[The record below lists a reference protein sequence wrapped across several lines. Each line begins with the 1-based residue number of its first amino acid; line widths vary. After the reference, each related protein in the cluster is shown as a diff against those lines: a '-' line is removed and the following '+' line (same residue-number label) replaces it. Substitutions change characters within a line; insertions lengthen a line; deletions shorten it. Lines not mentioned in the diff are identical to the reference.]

1 MKRRDFLALAAAATT
16 WPSAARARTAK
27 LVGILFASIEADP
40 EIQARLAV
48 LREELAKLGW
58 ADGKDARLEPRW
70 FGGDAGQAA
79 RYARDLVAL
88 NADVIVA
95 NSTLAV
101 DAVLKATRSVPTVF
115 VLAAD
120 PVGNGF
126 VASLAHPGGSV
137 TGFSAFDPEIVGKW
151 MQALKEI
158 APTVKQAAVLYQSGF
173 ELLSRAAETLAP
185 ALGLQVTLALCQT
198 AAEVENAISAA
209 ASGTDRALIVIPS
222 PLFALNRDLIVG
234 AAARH
239 RLPAVYPF
247 RYFAEAG
254 GLMAYGIDTID
265 IFRRSASYIDRIL
278 KGEKAGDLPVQ
289 QPTKFELVINL
300 KTAKALGLTIPEAF
314 LLRADEVIE

>member
-1 MKRRDFLALAAAATT
+1 MKRRDFLALAAAATA

-137 TGFSAFDPEIVGKW
+137 TGFSAFDPANGCRRSRRLLPPSSR
-151 MQALKEI
+151 QRCSTNPALSCFRGRRKPLPPRSDCKSPWRYTALI
-158 APTVKQAAVLYQSGF
+158 RSTYSPLGVLYRSHPERREGG
-173 ELLSRAAETLAP
+173 RP
-185 ALGLQVTLALCQT
+185 A
-198 AAEVENAISAA
+198 
-209 ASGTDRALIVIPS
+209 R
-222 PLFALNRDLIVG
+222 
-234 AAARH
+234 
-239 RLPAVYPF
+239 PA
-247 RYFAEAG
+247 
-254 GLMAYGIDTID
+254 
-265 IFRRSASYIDRIL
+265 
-278 KGEKAGDLPVQ
+278 
-289 QPTKFELVINL
+289 
-300 KTAKALGLTIPEAF
+300 
-314 LLRADEVIE
+314 ADEIRVGH